1 MSILV
6 TGAAG
11 FIGYHVAE
19 ALIARGDEVI
29 GIDNLS
35 DYYDVGLKNARLER
49 LKTHSAFTFKQ
60 LDIADDGA
68 MVTLSRSL
76 SGATGVVH
84 LAAQAGVRYSM
95 VNPQAYLHSNVTGH
109 LNILETCRHIEG
121 LKHLV
126 YASSSS
132 VYGGNTSMPFSEDDS
147 VDHPVSLYAATK
159 KTDELMSHT
168 YSHLYGIPATG
179 LRFFTVYGPWGR
191 PDMAYYSFAEA
202 IFRGETIHVFNHG
215 EMKRDFTY
223 IDDIVSGV
231 LTVLDHPL
239 EVPSRTLHNIDGGAV
254 PHRIYNIGNNR
265 AENLLR
271 FIKVIENAVG
281 KTAKLK
287 MVAMQ
292 PGEVKE
298 TYADI
303 TLINRD
309 FGFSPTTSID
319 EGIPLFIEWYREYH
333 GR

>member
-1 MSILV
+1 MEGCHTMSILV

-35 DYYDVGLKNARLER
+35 DYYDVGLKKARLDR

-76 SGATGVVH
+76 SGTTGVVH

-132 VYGGNTSMPFSEDDS
+132 VYGGNTSMPFSEDDP

-202 IFRGETIHVFNHG
+202 IFRLAFRIAGSMALQDAAKTAGVKLLEPVMALEIVTPEEYMGDVIGDLSARRGRVDAMEARPG
-215 EMKRDFTY
+215 GRVIKGSAPLAEMFGYVGDLR
-223 IDDIVSGV
+223 
-231 LTVLDHPL
+231 
-239 EVPSRTLHNIDGGAV
+239 SRTQGRANYTMQFDSYQDV
-254 PHRIYNIGNNR
+254 PRTVSHEIV
-265 AENLLR
+265 A
-271 FIKVIENAVG
+271 KVR
-281 KTAKLK
+281 
-287 MVAMQ
+287 
-292 PGEVKE
+292 GE
-298 TYADI
+298 
-303 TLINRD
+303 
-309 FGFSPTTSID
+309 
-319 EGIPLFIEWYREYH
+319 
-333 GR
+333 